1 MALIKC
7 PECEKQISDKAE
19 ACIHCGLPASYFTQ
33 TLEGK
38 ESKIEEPNSNNDV
51 DYNEIRNI
59 LVVFDRD
66 YLSIFSEAGYIPCKE
81 VEKFKSIYDKYNQ
94 MLQNPLILQYIR
106 TNVAYLKIDISHL
119 TRFLE
124 KMKHIDRDR
133 EICNDKYISSK
144 LIEYKDYFD
153 NLLKDVDPAIK
164 LDEEQLRAV
173 LTDESYCLLVAGA
186 GAGKTTTMAA
196 KVKFVVD
203 KQGVRPEDIIVISY
217 TNKAIAELKERINDK
232 LKIPAK
238 ISTFHSFAYDIV
250 KQGSSEQPEI
260 NFSSYNIVFEMLE
273 KSIFGNKKLMRN
285 LVLFLGYYFDLPE
298 DALKFN
304 SLNEYHL
311 YKAASDYETLKSGLG
326 EYIKKVEDQRNK
338 YKRTI
343 TGEYLRSMQEVQ
355 IANLLYLYNIDYQYE
370 KPYPFTI
377 HNARKI
383 YTPDFYIHQGEHECY
398 LEHYGITQSMTSSIF
413 TPSQMEKYK
422 RSIKDKRELH
432 RNFKTDLI
440 ETWSVYN
447 DGRQLVDHLKEELLK
462 RGFNLKPRG
471 LDEIYK
477 KLVETGKDKYIYKLI
492 YFMLEFIEQY
502 KTTGFDAGGFN
513 VLRQKT
519 DNVRNLLFLD
529 IAGDVYNHYQE
540 TLKKK
545 NQIDFADMIN
555 DAYFLLCEI
564 ENTGVKLPYKYIVID
579 EFQDIAKQR
588 FNLTKQL
595 AAVTDAKVVAVGDDW
610 QSIYAFAGSDIS
622 LFTKFLELMGSGVEL
637 KINHTYRNSQELI
650 DIAGTFIQKNSAQIK
665 KQLISPK
672 NLKEPIKLSFF
683 DDSNQMQKNLATAVV
698 DAIGNIIAEFGE
710 RKSILLIGR
719 YNYDMYKLFRTSEFE
734 EGKNGRIKC
743 TKYPNANISFMTA
756 HSSKGLGY
764 DNVIVLN
771 MLESKY
777 GFPCQI
783 EDDPIMKMVRYEDK
797 SIPYAEERRLFYVAL
812 TRTKNRVYIIAPLHK
827 PSRFLVEI
835 IKDNN
840 LTYPEEFNTE
850 VVDLFSLRC
859 PVCGFPLKYE
869 YNKNYGLGLYICT
882 NEIEICDFM
891 TNDKIVKKDIFKC
904 PDCIDGYMILKHNKK
919 NSDCFYG
926 CTNFNDDKDSCKKMI
941 SIKELSKVE
950 VYNEH

>member
-173 LTDESYCLLVAGA
+173 LTDESYCFLVAGA

-196 KVKFVVD
+196 KVKFLVD

-273 KSIFGNKKLMRN
+273 KSIFENKKLMRN

-355 IANLLYLYNIDYQYE
+355 IANLLYLYNIDYQY
-370 KPYPFTI
+370 
-377 HNARKI
+377 
-383 YTPDFYIHQGEHECY
+383 
-398 LEHYGITQSMTSSIF
+398 
-413 TPSQMEKYK
+413 
-422 RSIKDKRELH
+422 
-432 RNFKTDLI
+432 
-440 ETWSVYN
+440 
-447 DGRQLVDHLKEELLK
+447 
-462 RGFNLKPRG
+462 
-471 LDEIYK
+471 
-477 KLVETGKDKYIYKLI
+477 
-492 YFMLEFIEQY
+492 
-502 KTTGFDAGGFN
+502 
-513 VLRQKT
+513 
-519 DNVRNLLFLD
+519 
-529 IAGDVYNHYQE
+529 
-540 TLKKK
+540 
-545 NQIDFADMIN
+545 
-555 DAYFLLCEI
+555 
-564 ENTGVKLPYKYIVID
+564 
-579 EFQDIAKQR
+579 
-588 FNLTKQL
+588 
-595 AAVTDAKVVAVGDDW
+595 
-610 QSIYAFAGSDIS
+610 
-622 LFTKFLELMGSGVEL
+622 
-637 KINHTYRNSQELI
+637 
-650 DIAGTFIQKNSAQIK
+650 
-665 KQLISPK
+665 
-672 NLKEPIKLSFF
+672 
-683 DDSNQMQKNLATAVV
+683 
-698 DAIGNIIAEFGE
+698 
-710 RKSILLIGR
+710 
-719 YNYDMYKLFRTSEFE
+719 
-734 EGKNGRIKC
+734 
-743 TKYPNANISFMTA
+743 
-756 HSSKGLGY
+756 
-764 DNVIVLN
+764 
-771 MLESKY
+771 
-777 GFPCQI
+777 
-783 EDDPIMKMVRYEDK
+783 
-797 SIPYAEERRLFYVAL
+797 
-812 TRTKNRVYIIAPLHK
+812 
-827 PSRFLVEI
+827 
-835 IKDNN
+835 
-840 LTYPEEFNTE
+840 
-850 VVDLFSLRC
+850 
-859 PVCGFPLKYE
+859 
-869 YNKNYGLGLYICT
+869 
-882 NEIEICDFM
+882 
-891 TNDKIVKKDIFKC
+891 
-904 PDCIDGYMILKHNKK
+904 
-919 NSDCFYG
+919 
-926 CTNFNDDKDSCKKMI
+926 
-941 SIKELSKVE
+941 
-950 VYNEH
+950 